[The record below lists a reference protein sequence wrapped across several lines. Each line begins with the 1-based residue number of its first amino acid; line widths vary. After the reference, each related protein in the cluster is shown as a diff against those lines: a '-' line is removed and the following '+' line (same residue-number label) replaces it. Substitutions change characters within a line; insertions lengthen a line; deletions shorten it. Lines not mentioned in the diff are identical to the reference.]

1 MYLFPSFVQSREEK
15 AQGRPYRSLPRPGRR
30 MWQGGGQPLL
40 PGNSHRMRGDGLK
53 LCQGRFRWDIRK
65 IFFSETVVRQ

>member
-1 MYLFPSFVQSREEK
+1 
-15 AQGRPYRSLPRPGRR
+15 
-30 MWQGGGQPLL
+30 
-40 PGNSHRMRGDGLK
+40 MRGDGLK